1 MWNKTKNNFFSCP
14 SFEVLTSVLIPH
26 IFPTLSGTGWMGNL
40 LTIVNA
46 AVSSSDF
53 SPAPVWGSL
62 PQDTAFHKL
71 FHYECFQQ
79 AAVLEEPFHHGPS
92 PSGTVL
98 QEETAIAWMT
108 HNRLQRGNL
117 LHHGPL
123 GCRMTTCFSMI
134 FSMYLQWNNMWNNTS
149 SHSFYP
155 HFVLFLSYFSTSSLA
170 TVSQLLLLKY
180 VIIEA
185 LPANG
190 DQLWPVV
197 SLL

>member
-1 MWNKTKNNFFSCP
+1 
-14 SFEVLTSVLIPH
+14 
-26 IFPTLSGTGWMGNL
+26 MGNL

-71 FHYECFQQ
+71 FHYGYFQQ

-92 PSGTVL
+92 PSDTVL

-123 GCRMTTCFSMI
+123 GCRGTTCFSMI
-134 FSMYLQWNNMWNNTS
+134 FSMYLQENNHSGMWNNTS